1 MVIDVIGYKE
11 QDAERILKENGIIIK
26 KIWSKP
32 PGLNLINIEDG
43 TPRVIRQLIL
53 EDGLVEITLAYFK
66 S

>member
-1 MVIDVIGYKE
+1 MITDVIGYKE

-26 KIWSKP
+26 KKWSKP
-32 PGLNLINIEDG
+32 PKLNLINVEGG

-53 EDGLVEITLAYFK
+53 EDGSVEITLAYFK